1 MWKQKSASLRYR
13 KGREGREVGGET
25 KGEEVAGEKGRERRG
40 GECMPMSS
48 CTWHTLYTPMCN
60 AILLFLLV

>member
-25 KGEEVAGEKGRERRG
+25 KGERVAREKGRERG
-40 GECMPMSS
+40 GVRC
-48 CTWHTLYTPMCN
+48 
-60 AILLFLLV
+60 